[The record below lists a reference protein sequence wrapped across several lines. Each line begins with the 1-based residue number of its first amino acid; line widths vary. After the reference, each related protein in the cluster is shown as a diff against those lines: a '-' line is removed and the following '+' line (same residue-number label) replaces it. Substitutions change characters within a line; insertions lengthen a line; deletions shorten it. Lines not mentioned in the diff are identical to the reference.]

1 MLILNI
7 KYLLILLIFDRI
19 ILDHMEIS
27 GYKFYF
33 RGGIIM
39 RKLFSCNKE
48 YFICF
53 MMLVFMVILTLPT
66 ATSANEMQENTNSE
80 YAVGDINR
88 DGVVNSLDYAM
99 LRAFLLGKNGYGDV
113 EQRIWEADVNG
124 DDLINSLDFAAFR
137 LWLVKGIE
145 FPKGRRINTYITT
158 VKEEPLDLIAYHSPL
173 VVLEFSVILR
183 DEAGNPLAGKKV
195 RCNMYGVSY
204 VENPTVTDENGCA
217 TFSFRVPHTD
227 QVPFATFEKNIPV
240 YFDGDEEY
248 NASEYIIKAIM
259 SNNGGPQRTPTPTPT
274 PR

>member
-1 MLILNI
+1 
-7 KYLLILLIFDRI
+7 
-19 ILDHMEIS
+19 
-27 GYKFYF
+27 
-33 RGGIIM
+33 M
-39 RKLFSCNKE
+39 RKRLSWNKKG
-48 YFICF
+48 FICF
-53 MMLVFMVILTLPT
+53 MVLVFMLILTLPT
-66 ATSANEMQENTNSE
+66 NAVAVETQTNTNSDF
-80 YAVGDINR
+80 AVGDINQ
-88 DGVVNSLDYAM
+88 DGIINSLDYAM
-99 LRAFLLGKNGYGDV
+99 LRAFLLGKNGYEDV
-113 EQRIWEADVNG
+113 EQRIWEADLNG
-124 DDLINSLDFAAFR
+124 DGLINSLDFAAFR

-195 RCNMYGVSY
+195 RCNMYGVSFI
-204 VENPTVTDENGCA
+204 ENPTVTDENGCA
-217 TFSFRVPHTD
+217 TFSFRQAHTD